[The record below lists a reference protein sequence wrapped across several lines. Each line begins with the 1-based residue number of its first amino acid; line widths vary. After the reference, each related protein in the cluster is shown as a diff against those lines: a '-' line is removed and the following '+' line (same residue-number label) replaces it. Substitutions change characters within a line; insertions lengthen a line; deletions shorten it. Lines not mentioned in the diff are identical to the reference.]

1 MPEISQYKRPHQ
13 LAHQIDWSPVYF
25 EGSNNWKLSWDG
37 LIGHL
42 YMAVDERKVDRK
54 WEAFVVMFDGG
65 DVCGDCRGR
74 I

>member
-1 MPEISQYKRPHQ
+1 MPETSQYKRPHQ
-13 LAHQIDWSPVYF
+13 LTHRIDWSPVYF
-25 EGSNNWKLSWDG
+25 ECSDDWKLSWDG

-42 YMAVDERKVDRK
+42 YMAVDERKVDWK